1 MVLPAAGPR
10 NKGCLEGRDAPG
22 TASREEAPPLW
33 LHLARC
39 WEEPVPLESR
49 AAPAQGPRP
58 LGYSPHA
65 WQETRLQESSVWL
78 GTEGGVCLRNWTEP
92 RTPSFTFLGSRAEY
106 SQVGQ
111 GRAPSRAC
119 LGGGRCEP
127 GERLAARTAGSR
139 LRAPGAVGPAD
150 PGLGVGHPGAGGH
163 PQETQGRG
171 GWGATCARDKPDP
184 CSSERAV

>member
-10 NKGCLEGRDAPG
+10 NKVCHEGRDAPG
-22 TASREEAPPLW
+22 TASSEEALPLW
-33 LHLARC
+33 LHLASC

-65 WQETRLQESSVWL
+65 WQRLGSKSSIWL
-78 GTEGGVCLRNWTEP
+78 GTEGGLCLRNWTEP

-111 GRAPSRAC
+111 VPSAEP
-119 LGGGRCEP
+119 GVSGGRE
-127 GERLAARTAGSR
+127 
-139 LRAPGAVGPAD
+139 V
-150 PGLGVGHPGAGGH
+150 
-163 PQETQGRG
+163 
-171 GWGATCARDKPDP
+171 
-184 CSSERAV
+184 